1 MDLEMETNNSRTEKI
16 KVIIISGMSGAG
28 KTHAADWFEDHGY
41 YCIDNMPPS
50 LIKSFLE
57 LSTFRRIKS
66 MQAAFVVDIRS
77 DQFFSGLN
85 DTIDYLKMRDDIEFS
100 ILFVEASDAT
110 LIKRYNESR
119 RHHPLTYGRTSEE
132 IIERERRMLEEL
144 KARSNHV
151 IDTTNLKVS
160 NFNQVM
166 EKIFGEGG
174 QGSNPFAINVIS
186 FGFKYGLPL
195 ETDMIFDVRFIPN
208 PYYVNSL
215 KRLTGNNKKV
225 QRYVLRQKVSQEFI
239 LQLRKMIDTLAPCYV
254 KEGKN
259 HLNIA
264 FGCTGGQHR
273 SVTLANEM
281 GKIFREAGYRVT
293 VEHREL

>member
-1 MDLEMETNNSRTEKI
+1 M
-16 KVIIISGMSGAG
+16 
-28 KTHAADWFEDHGY
+28 
-41 YCIDNMPPS
+41 
-50 LIKSFLE
+50 
-57 LSTFRRIKS
+57 
-66 MQAAFVVDIRS
+66 
-77 DQFFSGLN
+77 
-85 DTIDYLKMRDDIEFS
+85 
-100 ILFVEASDAT
+100 
-110 LIKRYNESR
+110 
-119 RHHPLTYGRTSEE
+119 
-132 IIERERRMLEEL
+132 
-144 KARSNHV
+144 
-151 IDTTNLKVS
+151 
-160 NFNQVM
+160 NFQ
-166 EKIFGEGG
+166 
-174 QGSNPFAINVIS
+174 
-186 FGFKYGLPL
+186 KYGLPL